1 MSEKA
6 AKQAAELAAIPDDEI
21 ANLRASLISK
31 GDDKSL
37 KQAVVLG
44 KEIARREKPEIDAR
58 AAGIKA
64 LRDKIVE
71 RVKDLAKAG
80 TQDAEDKLVA
90 ALNALS

>member
-1 MSEKA
+1 M
-6 AKQAAELAAIPDDEI
+6 
-21 ANLRASLISK
+21 
-31 GDDKSL
+31 
-37 KQAVVLG
+37 LG

-64 LRDKIVE
+64 LRDKLIE